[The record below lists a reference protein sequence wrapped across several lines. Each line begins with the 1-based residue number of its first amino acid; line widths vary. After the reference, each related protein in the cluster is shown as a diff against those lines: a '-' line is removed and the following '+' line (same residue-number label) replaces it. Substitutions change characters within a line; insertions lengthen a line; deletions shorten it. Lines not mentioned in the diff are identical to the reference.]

1 MVGATDA
8 DEVEEYAEGFDHPC
22 GPEGGVVAE
31 VLDEETSSEYTQAYT
46 EIPRGE
52 ERGVGC
58 SAMAGRAEAD
68 EHGLEGGPQMAI
80 TQADEE
86 GGSVVA
92 YLVVE
97 EGEEQ
102 VAEATDESADGGIVQ
117 DAALTQGAAADESR
131 TDESTGQQGEE
142 KA

>member
-1 MVGATDA
+1 M
-8 DEVEEYAEGFDHPC
+8 
-22 GPEGGVVAE
+22 VAE
-31 VLDEETSSEYTQAYT
+31 VLDEEASSEYTQANT

-58 SAMAGRAEAD
+58 TATAGGAEAD

-86 GGSVVA
+86 GGSVVT

-97 EGEEQ
+97 QGEEQ

-117 DAALTQGAAADESR
+117 DAALTQGMAADESR